1 VNARPRALAPLLA
14 AELVSTT
21 GSTMTALALPW
32 LVLSSTGSPTRA
44 GLVAAAEWVPMAL
57 LGIPSGAIA
66 SRLGSRRTLMLC
78 DAARA
83 PLVAAVPL
91 LYWLGALPF
100 ALLLVLAFLIGA
112 FFPAHFAS
120 QRTILPDLL
129 GDAAGDVMRGN
140 VFLQAANRLPLVAGP
155 ALGGALIGVLGA
167 PAVLLIDAGTYLLA
181 FALLW
186 LLVPDSKAATVSDAP
201 AAGEGDLLAGARCL
215 VRDRLLGSLTVANA
229 GIELAMQ
236 MVFLSLPILAYTAYD
251 QQVGI
256 AAALLAAWGGGALAG
271 MPLAVRLSSHRPL
284 ALLRLGLFGATLPLW
299 VLALHLPA
307 GVLGLALFAAG
318 LANPLINAPTMS
330 LVTLGVPE
338 RLRPKTLLA
347 FVTATTAAGG
357 LGLIITGPAAEA
369 VGAHAVLGGAAAVAT
384 TCALG
389 FVLTTR
395 EAPADIV
402 ARATTSK
409 GGSV

>member
-1 VNARPRALAPLLA
+1 MSARPRALAPLLA

-32 LVLSSTGSPTRA
+32 LVLSSTGSPARA

-140 VFLQAANRLPLVAGP
+140 VFLQAANRLPLVAGRRSP
-155 ALGGALIGVLGA
+155 A
-167 PAVLLIDAGTYLLA
+167 P
-181 FALLW
+181 
-186 LLVPDSKAATVSDAP
+186 
-201 AAGEGDLLAGARCL
+201 
-215 VRDRLLGSLTVANA
+215 
-229 GIELAMQ
+229 
-236 MVFLSLPILAYTAYD
+236 
-251 QQVGI
+251 
-256 AAALLAAWGGGALAG
+256 
-271 MPLAVRLSSHRPL
+271 
-284 ALLRLGLFGATLPLW
+284 
-299 VLALHLPA
+299 
-307 GVLGLALFAAG
+307 
-318 LANPLINAPTMS
+318 
-330 LVTLGVPE
+330 
-338 RLRPKTLLA
+338 
-347 FVTATTAAGG
+347 
-357 LGLIITGPAAEA
+357 
-369 VGAHAVLGGAAAVAT
+369 
-384 TCALG
+384 
-389 FVLTTR
+389 
-395 EAPADIV
+395 
-402 ARATTSK
+402 
-409 GGSV
+409 